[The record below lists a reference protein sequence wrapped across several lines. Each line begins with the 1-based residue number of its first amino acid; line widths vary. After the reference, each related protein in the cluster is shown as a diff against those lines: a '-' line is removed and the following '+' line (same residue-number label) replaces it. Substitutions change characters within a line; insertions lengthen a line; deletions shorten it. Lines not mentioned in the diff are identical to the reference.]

1 MSIHTSHNIQNLMLK
16 STQDQND
23 LKGPNDLNIKTLN
36 LSLQLWNLQEKIG
49 EDLCDIGSK
58 IS

>member
-1 MSIHTSHNIQNLMLK
+1 MLK

-36 LSLQLWNLQEKIG
+36 LSLELWNLQEKIG